1 MLLADD
7 SPLLDT
13 CPDPT
18 RYGSFHPMRREARR
32 KGSPVMKMH
41 LLARFAAKGGGYVTT
56 TGELSLQ
63 ELGLVSATSRVAG
76 RVAGEF
82 VMRYLS
88 KLSGIAQDVRR
99 SAQASSEPFVVNVAL
114 DASRVAKQ
122 QAGSCHA

>member
-1 MLLADD
+1 M
-7 SPLLDT
+7 S
-13 CPDPT
+13 
-18 RYGSFHPMRREARR
+18 REARR

-41 LLARFAAKGGGYVTT
+41 LLARFAANGGGFVTT

-63 ELGLVSATSRVAG
+63 ELGLVCATSRVAG